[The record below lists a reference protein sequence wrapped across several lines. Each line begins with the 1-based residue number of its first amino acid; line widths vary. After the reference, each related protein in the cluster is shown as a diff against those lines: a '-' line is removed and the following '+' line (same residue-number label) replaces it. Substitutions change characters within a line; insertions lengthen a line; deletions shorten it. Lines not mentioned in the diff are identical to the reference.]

1 MFAFLEDGEE
11 TMLGVKVGP
20 GFRVVIGL
28 FCVAAASY
36 SRIRQIDLIFEFCLH
51 LLGTGN
57 PKTGFTKPGG
67 TGAAVVCSFANF
79 AANDIPD
86 PFSFPDEFPLMSRKS
101 VTKKA
106 PPTASS
112 RGPCAKLAGHREGT
126 M

>member
-1 MFAFLEDGEE
+1 
-11 TMLGVKVGP
+11 MLSVKVGP
-20 GFRVVIGL
+20 RFRVVIGL

-36 SRIRQIDLIFEFCLH
+36 SRIRQTGLIAESCLH
-51 LLGTGN
+51 LLGTGK
-57 PKTGFTKPGG
+57 PKTGFKKPAGM
-67 TGAAVVCSFANF
+67 GAAVVCSLANF

-86 PFSFPDEFPLMSRKS
+86 PFSCPDDFPLMSRKS